1 MQKSPIELPQS
12 LTSNQR
18 LSNFLGKTMAGKML
32 KDLAL
37 NENFTFIPQKL
48 INFSVSVKSPQRFLP
63 PLDSKSVTNL
73 RQDRTERMKRHK
85 KHETSLNQPNSS
97 QGELLDFDTAAQ

>member
-1 MQKSPIELPQS
+1 MS
-12 LTSNQR
+12 LS
-18 LSNFLGKTMAGKML
+18 FLGKTKAGKVV
-32 KDLAL
+32 KDLVL

-63 PLDSKSVTNL
+63 PLDSKPITYF
-73 RQDRTERMKRHK
+73 RQDRTEKIKWHK
-85 KHETSLNQPNSS
+85 KLETSLNQPNSS